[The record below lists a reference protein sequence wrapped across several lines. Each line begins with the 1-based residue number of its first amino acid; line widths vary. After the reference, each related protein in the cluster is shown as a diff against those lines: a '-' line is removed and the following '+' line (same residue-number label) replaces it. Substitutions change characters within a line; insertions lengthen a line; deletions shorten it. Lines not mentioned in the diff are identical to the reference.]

1 MGQRGNQKK
10 SENILKGMMIG
21 TTYQNLWDVVM
32 VVFKEKFIL
41 LSANIKK
48 RIFKTKW
55 SKLPH

>member
-48 RIFKTKW
+48 RIFKTK
-55 SKLPH
+55 